1 MSVYVVCNLHNN
13 LWKVESILFLCYNIQ
28 LHYTECENI
37 SISHQCFH
45 LSRQPYHYEVTVLPT
60 KLPPLKQPV
69 PVTSL
74 PMLGYL
80 EQTAATAIINALSA
94 VGSLKPKYPFLN
106 STKSALIYV
115 AYHLKG
121 MLVIMVHDEWW
132 SVMLIHFCTPCN
144 SSQVLDTVCG
154 CIRASI

>member
-1 MSVYVVCNLHNN
+1 MHYIEC
-13 LWKVESILFLCYNIQ
+13 KNINQ
-28 LHYTECENI
+28 WL
-37 SISHQCFH
+37 H
-45 LSRQPYHYEVTVLPT
+45 LSRQPDHYEVAVLPT

-94 VGSLKPKYPFLN
+94 VGSLKPKFPFLN

-121 MLVIMVHDEWW
+121 MLFFTVHDDRGMVV
-132 SVMLIHFCTPCN
+132 SNTHPYLY
-144 SSQVLDTVCG
+144 TVVHK
-154 CIRASI
+154 

>member
-1 MSVYVVCNLHNN
+1 MHYIEC
-13 LWKVESILFLCYNIQ
+13 KNINQ
-28 LHYTECENI
+28 R
-37 SISHQCFH
+37 FH
-45 LSRQPYHYEVTVLPT
+45 LSRQPGHYEVRVLPT

-94 VGSLKPKYPFLN
+94 VGSLKPKFPFLN

-121 MLVIMVHDEWW
+121 MLFFTVHDERGMVASNTHPFLYTVVNKYRI
-132 SVMLIHFCTPCN
+132 SVAMWL
-144 SSQVLDTVCG
+144 
-154 CIRASI
+154 CIRASTSPV

>member
-1 MSVYVVCNLHNN
+1 MLCNPSVYVSLCYVIRTTMLLCLR
-13 LWKVESILFLCYNIQ
+13 KFESILVLATPSN
-28 LHYTECENI
+28 YTEWENM
-37 SISHQCFH
+37 SIFHQCFY
-45 LSRQPYHYEVTVLPT
+45 LSRQPDHYEVTVLPT

-121 MLVIMVHDEWW
+121 ICCLSLCMMH
-132 SVMLIHFCTPCN
+132 IHFCAYTN
-144 SSQVLDTVCG
+144 SSQV
-154 CIRASI
+154 

>member
-1 MSVYVVCNLHNN
+1 MHYIEC
-13 LWKVESILFLCYNIQ
+13 KNINQ
-28 LHYTECENI
+28 WL
-37 SISHQCFH
+37 H
-45 LSRQPYHYEVTVLPT
+45 LSRQPDHYEVAVLPT

-94 VGSLKPKYPFLN
+94 VGSLKPKFPFLN

-115 AYHLKG
+115 AYHLQG
-121 MLVIMVHDEWW
+121 MLFFTVHDERGMVASNTHPFLYTVVNKYRI
-132 SVMLIHFCTPCN
+132 SVAMWL
-144 SSQVLDTVCG
+144 
-154 CIRASI
+154 CIRASTSPV